1 MGELAFQEYFVRLA
15 CEPEVRG
22 FTFKDVEEA
31 LPAPGVSQAIQ
42 EADLVVIC
50 PSNPWVSIDPIL
62 AVPGIREELQ
72 KKVVLAI
79 SPLIGGKA
87 VKGPAAKMYR
97 EMGLDPTAATVAK
110 HYGDL
115 LTGFIMDNKD
125 RELAHRI
132 SETGTRIFTTDSLMN
147 DRQDRVVLA
156 ENVIDFG
163 LLILKEEK

>member
-1 MGELAFQEYFVRLA
+1 LAFQDYFVRLA
-15 CEPEVRG
+15 CKPEVRG
-22 FTFKDVEEA
+22 FTFKDVEKA

-42 EADLVVIC
+42 EADFVVIC

-62 AVPGIREELQ
+62 AVPGIREELS
-72 KKVVLAI
+72 KKVVLAV

-97 EMGLDPTAATVAK
+97 EMGLDPTALSVAE

-115 LTGFIMDNKD
+115 LEGFIMDNED
-125 RELAHRI
+125 RELALQL
-132 SETGTRIFTTDSLMN
+132 SENGIRIFTTDSLMK

-156 ENVIDFG
+156 ENVLEFG
-163 LLILKEEK
+163 QLLLKEGK